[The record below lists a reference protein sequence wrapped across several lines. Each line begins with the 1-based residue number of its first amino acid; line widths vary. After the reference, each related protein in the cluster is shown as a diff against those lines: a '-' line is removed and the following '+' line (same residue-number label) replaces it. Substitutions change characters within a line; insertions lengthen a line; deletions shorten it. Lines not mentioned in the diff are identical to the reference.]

1 MPHAES
7 TKTKFNTMPLLSKH
21 TLQIEITE
29 VTDFKLTQTRTKP
42 VSILVRAITTISN
55 NQSKEVVQLPANE
68 ALELYREL
76 GKNLKE
82 FMTIDGE

>member
-1 MPHAES
+1 
-7 TKTKFNTMPLLSKH
+7 MPLLSKH